1 MDLFEAGK
9 LKDQKINFSKLLS
22 KPDFK
27 QHYITPIRGLPENDQ
42 CALLHKIIEREI
54 SLSELKEHSATLKS
68 MATLK
73 TAFVKITNSESWDKA
88 VNSFPN
94 YASEKN
100 LRRFLGCDLK
110 KTIPKLFYD
119 YCHKAKTNEAGG
131 DHDHESQSVL
141 NFRSS
146 VGPPITAVLITG
158 SITNISGA
166 TIQNKC
172 PSFSGADLAIVSI
185 DEVSI
190 YIHTY

>member
-27 QHYITPIRGLPENDQ
+27 QHYITPIRGLPEKDQ

-88 VNSFPN
+88 VELFPN
-94 YASEKN
+94 YASEIN
-100 LRRFLGCDLK
+100 LKRFLGCDLK

-119 YCHKAKTNEAGG
+119 YCHKAKTNEVGG
-131 DHDHESQSVL
+131 DHESQSVL
-141 NFRSS
+141 NFGSS
-146 VGPPITAVLITG
+146 DGPPITAVLITG
-158 SITNISGA
+158 SITSISGA
-166 TIQNKC
+166 NIQNKC
-172 PSFSGADLAIVSI
+172 PSFSGADLAIISI